1 MGGDR
6 AHLPSAHRRGR
17 PRETSVR
24 HVVNAIFYI
33 AQSCC
38 QWRMLPKEFPPFTT
52 VQYYFYRWRDDGTW
66 SSINHALV
74 MRAARI
80 GRARSEPDGR
90 GHRQPVGEDDGGCRA
105 VDIKH

>member
-1 MGGDR
+1 
-6 AHLPSAHRRGR
+6 
-17 PRETSVR
+17 
-24 HVVNAIFYI
+24 
-33 AQSCC
+33 
-38 QWRMLPKEFPPFTT
+38 MLPKEFPPFTT